1 MFSLEWR
8 RRVKLVCTHRRC
20 VLGFGRASLSLAAI
34 WWSDCRVTRCVHVCC
49 ARERYL
55 FRLLDSTVWNYVVIF
70 LLFGGG
76 VAKEILSSFLHTH
89 SYAKPLAVISF
100 DLIVSNTPQHSN
112 YILINLSRM
121 LFEEARSSHRC
132 LSDYSWPSPLIIF
145 TSKNASYGSIRGEW
159 MSFWSDTTAS
169 WGHPKWARF
178 WSVKVPKKMFF
189 IYVLSSSLVHS
200 CRSQQDLQ
208 FSRVCRFH
216 VELNSK
222 WKENHFCTCVLW
234 PRLSRP
240 SIPIVPTSL
249 IES

>member
-55 FRLLDSTVWNYVVIF
+55 FHLLDSTGWNYVVIF

-76 VAKEILSSFLHTH
+76 VAKEILSSFLHSHT
-89 SYAKPLAVISF
+89 YARPLAVISF

-169 WGHPKWARF
+169 RGATQSELDSEAWKFRKKCFLFTFSPPHSSIHVDHHKIYSFRESVDFMWSLTVNEKRIISARVYF
-178 WSVKVPKKMFF
+178 D
-189 IYVLSSSLVHS
+189 LASLVH
-200 CRSQQDLQ
+200 
-208 FSRVCRFH
+208 
-216 VELNSK
+216 
-222 WKENHFCTCVLW
+222 
-234 PRLSRP
+234 LSP
-240 SIPIVPTSL
+240 SFRHH
-249 IES
+249 